1 VAGVSDTLAIIGMG
15 NTEMGD
21 DGIGVL
27 LVEKL
32 RNELESG
39 AWTPVPSRRIE
50 LSAPGMD
57 AVLAGACLMEAST
70 ALLVD
75 AADMK
80 MEAGEF
86 RVFSPEDADILGA
99 AEAAGSAHTFPLGS
113 VLEMLRNLGAL
124 PRVRLMGVQPAEIGR
139 GSAVSSRLRERIP
152 EMLDRIKEEVSLLP

>member
-1 VAGVSDTLAIIGMG
+1 VSDTLAIIGMG
-15 NTEMGD
+15 NAEMGD

-27 LVEKL
+27 LVERL
-32 RNELESG
+32 RDELESG

-50 LSAPGMD
+50 LSAPGRD
-57 AVLAGACLMEAST
+57 AVLAGACLMEASA

-86 RVFSPEDADILGA
+86 RVFSPENAALDGR
-99 AEAAGSAHTFPLGS
+99 AEAACTAHTLPLGH
-113 VLEMLRNLGAL
+113 VLEMLRNLGAV
-124 PRVRLMGVQPAEIGR
+124 PRIRLMGVQPAEIRR